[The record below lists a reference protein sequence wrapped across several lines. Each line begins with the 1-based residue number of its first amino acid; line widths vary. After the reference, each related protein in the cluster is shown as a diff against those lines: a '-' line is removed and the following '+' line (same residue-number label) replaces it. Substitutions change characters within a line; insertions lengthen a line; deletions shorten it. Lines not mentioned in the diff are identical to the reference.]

1 MALAGAPSTCTRG
14 DDVLPYILRDS
25 VRARNPFPP
34 RFHPCH
40 KGGFPVRVRCGCG
53 MSIDATR
60 WAWMQNVKPASLKL
74 LLLSLADRA
83 NGVNFQCYPSIDRLC
98 VDTGLDR
105 KTVMRGLKQLDEI
118 GLIARVVR
126 PSVGNI
132 YHLIGVQDRQST
144 ERVFSFIYRTED
156 PETGEFYI
164 GVHTTADMGD
174 KYLGSGRWVTQHPH
188 KPRLRRTVVQEFDS
202 RADALRAENEIV
214 MQMSCDPLCRNLRA
228 ERGNINQADD
238 VERQVK
244 KVTKTV
250 LSPENGTKTQKW
262 DQVPKTVPT
271 KSLKRDQLGTENGTR
286 TYQEPIKNQEERENT
301 ANVVAKTA
309 RGARLSLVALPDEWR
324 DWTREHHPLIN
335 PEHTWE
341 IFRDYWIAESGAKAV
356 KHDWLATWR
365 NWVRRE
371 QTKLGAN
378 HGNRYESAYD
388 RRARINQSLIA
399 AGQRAFDE
407 VGNSPSRPLC
417 GDLAESMGG

>member
-1 MALAGAPSTCTRG
+1 
-14 DDVLPYILRDS
+14 
-25 VRARNPFPP
+25 
-34 RFHPCH
+34 
-40 KGGFPVRVRCGCG
+40 

-244 KVTKTV
+244 KVPKTV

-286 TYQEPIKNQEERENT
+286 TYKEPIKNQKRERESEPEAQN
-301 ANVVAKTA
+301 A
-309 RGARLSLVALPDEWR
+309 RGARLSLSQLPDEWR
-324 DWTREHHPLIN
+324 AWARKERPDLD
-335 PEHTWE
+335 PETTWQ
-341 IFRDYWIAESGAKAV
+341 IFRDHWAAMPGARGCKA
-356 KHDWLATWR
+356 DWLATWR

-371 QTKLGAN
+371 QPSSGERN
-378 HGNRYESAYD
+378 DRRYESAID
-388 RRARINQSLIA
+388 RRARINRAFIE
-399 AGQRAFDE
+399 AGQRAYDE
-407 VGNSPSRPLC
+407 MGSIPTGAFRSN
-417 GDLAESMGG
+417 LAESMGR